1 MCIRDRRGMT
11 VREDR
16 AENGKREL
24 VCIGCPLGCMITV
37 TCKDGQILTV
47 SGNTCKKGD
56 QYARNEV
63 TNPER
68 MVTTTVRLADRP
80 HETVSVKSERSIPK
94 EKIFDFVKALK
105 MVEVK
110 APVHISD
117 VILSDVAGT
126 GVAAVATV
134 NRL

>member
-1 MCIRDRRGMT
+1 
-11 VREDR
+11 
-16 AENGKREL
+16 
-24 VCIGCPLGCMITV
+24 MITV